1 MIKTNR
7 RELLNAIPRT
17 RTARPDFKIEGF
29 GMTDVGRRREANED
43 SFLMLPRNDVY
54 IVADGMGGHA
64 GGQVASKITIETA
77 GFSYTRFMAEAES
90 AAKANG
96 HVVDV
101 TDVVG
106 ASVREACARVY
117 DTARAEPGLNGMGST
132 CTAMM
137 VYGGHAYFGQVGDSR
152 AYLLRDGVLIQV
164 TEDHSLVQEQV
175 AAGLITP
182 EQAKVSPMRNI
193 ITRSIGFEREVKV
206 DVGAV
211 PLKVGDQFMLC
222 SDGLTGHV
230 EDSEILE
237 LMTQHS
243 RRKAAGKLIALANA
257 RGGDDN
263 STVIIVTVLGL
274 NGRPGSRLKRA
285 KRSRA

>member
-7 RELLNAIPRT
+7 RELLNAIPRVK
-17 RTARPDFKIEGF
+17 TARPDFKIEGH
-29 GMTDVGRRREANED
+29 GMTDVGCRREANED

-77 GFSYTRFMAEAES
+77 GFAFIRRITEAET

-96 HVVDV
+96 HTVEVTSVVE
-101 TDVVG
+101 

-137 VYGGHAYFGQVGDSR
+137 VYGGHAFFGQVGDSR
-152 AYLLRDGVLIQV
+152 AYLLRDGELIQV

-175 AAGLITP
+175 SAGLITP
-182 EQAKVSPMRNI
+182 EQAKISPMRNI

-230 EDSEILE
+230 DDHEIREIMLE
-237 LMTQHS
+237 HP
-243 RRKAAGKLIALANA
+243 RRKAARVLIALANS

-263 STVIIVTVLGL
+263 STVIIVTVMGL
-274 NGRPGSRLKRA
+274 AGRPGSRGKRA
-285 KRSRA
+285 RRNRA